1 MNNFKQSM
9 PNLRRSKASIVKL
22 KTKIKRLNKPK
33 KLLKRKMNRLNF
45 FKVKLLFLQKL
56 LKLKLKQQLELHIS
70 INLSIL
76 SQLRKLDLSLEMEQV
91 ARN

>member
-1 MNNFKQSM
+1 M

-22 KTKIKRLNKPK
+22 KTKIKRLNKPT

-45 FKVKLLFLQKL
+45 LKVKLLFLQKL

-76 SQLRKLDLSLEMEQV
+76 SKLRKLDLSLEMAQV